1 MNEFNE
7 VLPTVDDLLAGGG
20 SKSLSFKDFNV
31 GDSYEGTI
39 ASLRTV
45 QVRNYDDPTKLEFW
59 DDGKPKLQ
67 IEVTLDTDYK
77 DPADDED
84 TGERRVFLFGQKLTA
99 AKEELKRKNLT
110 KLEIGSGFKIAL
122 VGTKP
127 AKNPRYND
135 VKLYAIEINPATS
148 DTAVDALLE
157 AGATPVAKVVKSG
170 KIAGL
175 DAKQLKVAETLQS
188 NGFTAE
194 EIAENL
200 GIDAEVV
207 NASLTF

>member
-1 MNEFNE
+1 MTEINEI
-7 VLPTVDDLLAGGG
+7 LPSVDDLLAGGG
-20 SKSLSFKDFNV
+20 SKSLSFKDFKV

-39 ASLRTV
+39 TSLRTV

-77 DPADDED
+77 DPADDDD

-99 AKEELKRKNLT
+99 AKEELKRKGFS
-110 KLEIGSGFKIAL
+110 KLEIGSHFRITL
-122 VGTKP
+122 TGTKP

-135 VKLYAIEINPATS
+135 VKLYGIEISVPVSNP
-148 DTAVDALLE
+148 AVDALL
-157 AGATPVAKVVKSG
+157 ASGATEVKGG
-170 KIAGL
+170 KIDQL
-175 DAKQLKVAETLQS
+175 TPKQVSIANTLQS
-188 NGFTAE
+188 NGFDAS

-200 GIDAEVV
+200 GVSVEAV

>member
-1 MNEFNE
+1 MDEINNE
-7 VLPTVDDLLAGGG
+7 VLPSVDDLLAGGG
-20 SKSLSFKDFNV
+20 SKSLSFKDFSV
-31 GDSYEGTI
+31 GDSYTGVI

-99 AKEELKRKNLT
+99 AKEEMKRKGMA
-110 KLEIGSGFKIAL
+110 KLEIGSQFTITL
-122 VGTKP
+122 TGTKP

-135 VKLYAIEINPATS
+135 VKLYGIELKPSTSNP
-148 DTAVDALLE
+148 AVDALLS
-157 AGATPVAKVVKSG
+157 AGASEIKSAKISS
-170 KIAGL
+170 L
-175 DAKQLKVAETLQS
+175 DAKQTKVAETLQS
-188 NGFTAE
+188 NGFTAA
-194 EIAENL
+194 EIAEQL
-200 GIDAEVV
+200 GVS
-207 NASLTF
+207 ASAVESVLTF